1 MHPIEEARTAAG
13 LSMAEMSRIMEIPYR
28 TIQDW
33 ESGKRKCPPY
43 VERLVIKELNEIR
56 EISGKGNGKKPL

>member
-1 MHPIEEARTAAG
+1 MNSIEKARKAAG

-33 ESGKRKCPPY
+33 ESGKRKCPTY
-43 VERLVIKELNEIR
+43 VERLVIKELSEIR
-56 EISGKGNGKKPL
+56 KANGKEDGKTP

>member
-1 MHPIEEARTAAG
+1 MHPIEEARKAAG
-13 LSMAEMSRIMEIPYR
+13 LSRAEMSRIMEIPYR

-43 VERLVIKELNEIR
+43 VERLVIKELNELR
-56 EISGKGNGKKPL
+56 ESDRKQGRKKSL